1 VAEANDLKPRM
12 VRLFKY
18 TGRPSSPLPAPYRP
32 VMFQTPNRA
41 PPRGPAG
48 AGMAG
53 SLDVPGGHSGGAPV
67 LVPV

>member
-1 VAEANDLKPRM
+1 VVAEANDLKPRM

-32 VMFQTPNRA
+32 VALQTPSRA
-41 PPRGPAG
+41 LPREPAG

-53 SLDVPGGHSGGAPV
+53 SLNVPWGSFRRARPY
-67 LVPV
+67 